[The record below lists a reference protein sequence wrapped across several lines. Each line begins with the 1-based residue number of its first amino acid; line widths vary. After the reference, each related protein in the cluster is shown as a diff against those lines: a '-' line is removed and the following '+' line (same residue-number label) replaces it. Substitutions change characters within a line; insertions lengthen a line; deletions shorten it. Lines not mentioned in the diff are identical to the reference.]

1 MAGDGGWGGGGVTV
15 GTITSQAAVLL
26 VRDLPASVAYWV
38 EKLGFEATGTWGDP
52 PEFAIL
58 RRNTARIMLGKAKA
72 DHVIIPHWKARE
84 GLWNAY
90 FWIDD
95 AKALFAEL
103 SERGAII
110 DYGLETKDYGVLEF
124 GIRDLDGQDIGFG
137 ELLG

>member
-1 MAGDGGWGGGGVTV
+1 MTTAK
-15 GTITSQAAVLL
+15 ITSHAPVLL
-26 VRDLPASVAYWV
+26 VRDVPASVTYWV
-38 EKLGFEATGTWGDP
+38 EKVGFEATGIWGEP

-58 RRNTARIMLGKAKA
+58 RRNDARLMLGKAKA
-72 DHVIIPHWKARE
+72 DHVIIPHWKARD

-95 AKALFAEL
+95 AKAMFAEL

-110 DYGLETKDYGVLEF
+110 DYGLELKDYGVLEF

-137 ELLG
+137 EVVG